1 MCDIDFVLGY
11 LAAGQ
16 GLIAA
21 AVVALVVAIA
31 ANSSLFLAPTAAV
44 PFGVALLSA
53 AGAAAML
60 TIAGN
65 ALADPAC
72 TANGACAAEAAAAR
86 AALDFAAAAMAA
98 TVVLAAV
105 AAATVAVPWV
115 GAAAMVAYSVALV
128 AAGVGVSQVAPA
140 LKALQLCRDAAASTL
155 VADVLIVTGYVVGF
169 LAVGFGFITG
179 GAAGND
185 SRNGAGPFAPK
196 GPVPD

>member
-1 MCDIDFVLGY
+1 MCDFASILGY

-44 PFGVALLSA
+44 PYAVALMSA

-60 TIAGN
+60 VIAGDN
-65 ALADPAC
+65 LANPAC
-72 TANGACAAEAAAAR
+72 TANGACAAELAAAR

-98 TVVLAAV
+98 TLVLAAV

-115 GAAAMVAYSVALV
+115 GAAAMVAYSVGLV
-128 AAGVGVSQVAPA
+128 TGGVAVSQVAPK
-140 LKALQLCRDAAASTL
+140 LKALQLCRDAAANTL
-155 VADVLIVTGYVVGF
+155 AVDVLTVTGFVVGF
-169 LAVGFGFITG
+169 LAVGFGLIAG
-179 GAAGND
+179 GSAGND
-185 SRNGAGPFAPK
+185 RRNGVGPFAPK
-196 GPVPD
+196 GPIPD